1 MSTTTLIYDQNHVA
15 VPIREGVGVG
25 GKLLIDVSAL
35 TANTW
40 YRLMPN
46 GNNAEIESSD
56 SHTLKIGALR
66 DDLLDVAGWLLNI
79 LNDGYSQQLGIVE
92 YDAVSEKVRLKDP
105 IEHAEGLTAAS
116 LNTAIE
122 FVMYPHLLSPLGV
135 SLDEDAGAN
144 IEFGVTKGTR
154 FNSANLTIKPI
165 QVLRPGR
172 PLILPFSRIDHL
184 FYRFATLPTSNTFL
198 YWGEHYTG

>member
-1 MSTTTLIYDQNHVA
+1 
-15 VPIREGVGVG
+15 
-25 GKLLIDVSAL
+25 
-35 TANTW
+35 
-40 YRLMPN
+40 MPN
-46 GNNAEIESSD
+46 GNTGEIDATDTHHLE
-56 SHTLKIGALR
+56 IGALR
-66 DDLLDVAGWLLNI
+66 DDLLDVAGWYLNI

-92 YDAVSEKVRLKDP
+92 YDAATDKVRLKEP
-105 IEHAEGLTAAS
+105 VNFSEGLTTDG

-122 FVMYPHLLSPLGV
+122 YVMYPHLLSPLGV

-154 FNSANLTIKPI
+154 LNPANLTIKPI
-165 QVLRPGR
+165 QVLRPGK

-184 FYRFATLPTSNTFL
+184 FYRFAALPSADTYL